1 MTLQLLVLA
10 HIILLI
16 GEICC
21 INYVNNYFMNY
32 IRNLPVVGI
41 SDVVVIGLVVV
52 VVRLVVVVVRL
63 VVVVAGLVV
72 VVVGLVVVGLD
83 VVGLGV
89 VGDGFE
95 EVAVAEGG
103 SSLGSMTTPD
113 VGPVMFIHGLGKPL
127 SSNQKINFIIPL
139 HNSILN

>member
-1 MTLQLLVLA
+1 
-10 HIILLI
+10 
-16 GEICC
+16 
-21 INYVNNYFMNY
+21 MNY

-63 VVVVAGLVV
+63 VVVVAGLVVVVVGLVVVVVGLVV